1 MPGLGQ
7 PPARTQ
13 AVIHRQ
19 EVSSWRSLP
28 DLQVGLVPM
37 GTVGS
42 RQVRPQLPDSSWGLS
57 KADTARGLSMPPC
70 WGWPA
75 ARARQGPLRAGPGCV
90 AGFEHRFPG
99 SILVLVSLCRCIS
112 GAVGATGQRGQPRS
126 NREGVSSVSGQR
138 GQGAGGVSMWV
149 RLERR
154 SQWGYWWLAEGHK

>member
-1 MPGLGQ
+1 MPLLEQPGWVLSQCRSHAEVGQ

-19 EVSSWRSLP
+19 EVSSWWSLP
-28 DLQVGLVPM
+28 DLQMGLVPM

-75 ARARQGPLRAGPGCV
+75 ARASLRAGPGCMT
-90 AGFEHRFPG
+90 GFKHMFPG

-112 GAVGATGQRGQPRS
+112 GAVGATGQRGQPWS
-126 NREGVSSVSGQR
+126 NREGVSSVSGQS
-138 GQGAGGVSMWV
+138 GQGAGRVSVGVG
-149 RLERR
+149 LER
-154 SQWGYWWLAEGHK
+154 